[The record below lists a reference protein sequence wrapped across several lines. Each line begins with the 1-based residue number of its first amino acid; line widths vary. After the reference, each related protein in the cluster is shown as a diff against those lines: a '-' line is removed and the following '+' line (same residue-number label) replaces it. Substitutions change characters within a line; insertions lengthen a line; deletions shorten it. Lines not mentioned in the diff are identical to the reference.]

1 MAERLG
7 DTELWVRVRE
17 AAYDSVR
24 RRGFSHE
31 IAEDAAQDTLLDLQK
46 ALERGVEIENPGG
59 WAATAAFRRA
69 IDRTRKDRLPRP
81 DQADMRETV
90 GRFLADGAPTS
101 ARAIQ
106 REQLG
111 RLIAELTDRD
121 LEIAWLTAEG
131 LKQAE
136 IAVALD
142 VGTEAVKKALQRL
155 RQSLR
160 EKADELGIEIGS
172 LDHPRV
178 Y

>member
-1 MAERLG
+1 MGERLG
-7 DTELWVRVRE
+7 NTELWVRVRE
-17 AAYDSVR
+17 AAYDAVR

-31 IAEDAAQDTLLDLQK
+31 VAEDAAQDTLLDLQQ

-59 WAATAAFRRA
+59 WAATTAFRRA

-90 GRFLADGAPTS
+90 GRFLAEGAPAS
-101 ARAIQ
+101 ARAIH

-111 RLIAELTDRD
+111 RLVAELTDRELD
-121 LEIAWLTAEG
+121 IAWLTAEG

-136 IAVALD
+136 IAVALG

-155 RQSLR
+155 RQALR
-160 EKADELGIEIGS
+160 EKADELGVEIGS
-172 LDHPRV
+172 LDHPRA